1 MFARLSTSTAMIALL
16 AGASLGGTAFAQDGE
31 RDEDVIVVTSSVLGV
46 AADEVAGAVEVVD
59 RRHLEDNLSGSLADT
74 IAHEPGVSTTYFGP
88 AASRPVI
95 RGLGADRVRVLVNGV
110 GLIDASTNSPDHA
123 VASEALEAQSVEI
136 LRGPAAIAYGGGA
149 IGGVVNVIDGRIPE
163 TRAEDGLDGRFY
175 GSLTSVDQGETAAGR
190 VRFNAG
196 EFVINLEGLL
206 RTAQPYDI
214 PGFAESET
222 FRLFEEAEE
231 DHDDDHDDDQH
242 ADEHGED
249 EHPYGTV
256 ENSGLDF
263 SSASAGISWVGE
275 NGFIGIAVKQS
286 NALYGI
292 PGGHAHGGEDEE
304 DHDDHDDHDDDDH
317 DDHEEEHGH
326 DEDVRIDLEQT
337 RFDLRGEWRDLG
349 EHIERVKFSFGTG
362 SYEHVE
368 LEGDAVGTRFTNEGW
383 EGRLE
388 ARHTPIDLWGGVW
401 EGAAGMQA
409 FNRDFA
415 AIGDEAYVPPS
426 ETADWGVFLV
436 ERWDAER
443 WGLEGGL
450 RFESRDL
457 DTATDSRSFETT
469 SFSGSVFVRPVR
481 DTFLALTLSS
491 SERAPT
497 DVELFADG
505 PHVASRTYELGS
517 TALDVERAVSA
528 ELTARTQLADWS
540 LEASVFRADYDGFI
554 AAFATGAEADGF
566 PVYAYRQEDAVLSG
580 FEGRLEGP
588 LGDFAGW
595 AFDGELTGEYVE
607 ASLDAGG
614 DLPRLPPLSFTAGV
628 TASRDGHQL
637 HLETEWADVQDNTAP
652 FELKTQSY
660 VLVNARWSFH
670 PVAERDLRVILEARN
685 LTDAEARLHTS
696 FLKDQVP
703 LPGRNLR
710 AALVLDF

>member
-1 MFARLSTSTAMIALL
+1 MITRLKHSTALL
-16 AGASLGGTAFAQDGE
+16 ALVAGAGLATPVIAQEDG
-31 RDEDVIVVTSSVLGV
+31 RDADVIVVTTSPLGV
-46 AADEVAGAVEVVD
+46 TADEIVGAVEVVD

-123 VASEALEAQSVEI
+123 VASEALEAEQVEI
-136 LRGPAAIAYGGGA
+136 LRGPAAIAYGGAA

-163 TRAEDGLDGRFY
+163 ARVEDDIEGRFY
-175 GSLTSVDQGETAAGR
+175 GSLTSVDDGETAAGR

-196 EFVINLEGLL
+196 EFVISLEGLM

-231 DHDDDHDDDQH
+231 EHEDDHD
-242 ADEHGED
+242 ED
-249 EHPYGTV
+249 HEEEHPYGTV
-256 ENSGLDF
+256 ENSDLDF
-263 SSASAGISWVGE
+263 NSASAGISWIGE
-275 NGFIGIAVKQS
+275 SGFIGVAFRQS

-292 PGGHAHGGEDEE
+292 PGAHGHGEEE
-304 DHDDHDDHDDDDH
+304 HHD

-326 DEDVRIDLEQT
+326 EAGVRIDLEQT

-368 LEGDAVGTRFTNEGW
+368 LEGDEIGTRFTNDGW
-383 EGRLE
+383 EGRVE
-388 ARHTPIDLWGGVW
+388 ARHVPIDFWGGMW
-401 EGAAGMQA
+401 EGAAGIQA

-426 ETADWGVFLV
+426 ETSDWGLFLV
-436 ERWDAER
+436 ERWDADR

-450 RFESRDL
+450 RFERREL
-457 DTATDSRSFETT
+457 DTATDSRTFETA
-469 SFSGSVFVRPVR
+469 SLSGSVFVRPVR
-481 DTFLALTLSS
+481 DTFLAFTLST

-505 PHVASRTYELGS
+505 PHVASRTFEVG
-517 TALDVERAVSA
+517 APDLDVERAVSA
-528 ELTARTQLADWS
+528 ELTARTQFADWS

-554 AAFATGAEADGF
+554 AAFATGAEEDGF
-566 PVYAYRQEDAVLSG
+566 PVFAYRQEDAVLAG

-588 LGDFAGW
+588 IGEWAGW
-595 AFDGELTGEYVE
+595 NFDGELTGEYVD
-607 ASLDAGG
+607 ATLDSGG
-614 DLPRLPPLSFTAGV
+614 NLPRLPPLSLSAGV
-628 TASRDGHQL
+628 SASRGGHDL
-637 HLETEWADVQDNTAP
+637 HLEAEWADVQDNTAEGE
-652 FELKTQSY
+652 FKSGSY
-660 VLVNARWSFH
+660 VLFNARWSIEPF
-670 PVAERDLRVILEARN
+670 EDRGMRVILEGRN
-685 LTDAEARLHTS
+685 LTDTEARLHTS
-696 FLKDQVP
+696 FLKDQLP
-703 LPGRNLR
+703 LPGRNFR

>member
-1 MFARLSTSTAMIALL
+1 MFARLKHSTALVALM
-16 AGASLGGTAFAQDGE
+16 AGAGLAAPALAQQAEVDG
-31 RDEDVIVVTSSVLGV
+31 DVIVVTSAPLGV
-46 AADEVAGAVEVVD
+46 TADEIVGAVEVVD

-123 VASEALEAQSVEI
+123 VASEALEAQRVEI
-136 LRGPAAIAYGGGA
+136 LRGPAAIAYGGAA

-163 TRAEDGLDGRFY
+163 ERAEDGLEGRFY
-175 GSLTSVDQGETAAGR
+175 GSVTSVDDGETAAGR

-196 EFVINLEGLL
+196 QFVINLEGLM

-214 PGFAESET
+214 PGYAESET

-231 DHDDDHDDDQH
+231 HEDEHDDD
-242 ADEHGED
+242 DEEEHED

-263 SSASAGISWVGE
+263 NSASAGISWVGE
-275 NGFIGIAVKQS
+275 NGFIGVAFKQT
-286 NALYGI
+286 NALYGV
-292 PGGHAHGGEDEE
+292 PGGHAHG
-304 DHDDHDDHDDDDH
+304 
-317 DDHEEEHGH
+317 EEEHEDEHDDGH
-326 DEDVRIDLEQT
+326 DEDHEVEHGEGESVRIDLEQT

-349 EHIERVKFSFGTG
+349 EHVDRVKFSFGTG

-368 LEGDAVGTRFTNEGW
+368 LEGDEIGTLFTNEGW

-388 ARHTPIDLWGGVW
+388 ARHVAIDLWGGSW
-401 EGAAGMQA
+401 EGAAGVQA
-409 FNRDFA
+409 FSRDFA
-415 AIGDEAYVPPS
+415 AIGEEAYVPPS
-426 ETADWGVFLV
+426 ETSDWGVFLV
-436 ERWDAER
+436 ERWDAES

-450 RFESRDL
+450 RLERREL
-457 DTATDSRSFETT
+457 DTASDSRTFET
-469 SFSGSVFVRPVR
+469 SSLSGSIFFRPVR
-481 DTFLALTLSS
+481 DTFLAVTLSS

-505 PHVASRTYELGS
+505 PHVASSTFELGDPD
-517 TALDVERAVSA
+517 LDIERAVSA
-528 ELTARTQLADWS
+528 ELTARTRLGDWS

-554 AAFATGAEADGF
+554 AAYATGAEEDGF
-566 PVYAYRQEDAVLSG
+566 PVFAYSQDDVVLSG

-588 LGDFAGW
+588 LGAWGGW
-595 AFDGELTGEYVE
+595 DFDGELTGEYVE

-614 DLPRLPPLSFTAGV
+614 DLPRLPPLSLTAGIS
-628 TASRDGHQL
+628 ASRAGHDL
-637 HLETEWADVQDNTAP
+637 HLEAEWADVQDNTAP
-652 FELKTQSY
+652 FEFKSQSY
-660 VLVNARWSFH
+660 VIVNARWSFE
-670 PVAERDLRVILEARN
+670 PLPERDMRVILEARN

-703 LPGRNLR
+703 LPGRNFR